1 MDGAIVAIGSRRKIR
16 ARNPE
21 PEPAATKRLC
31 VTPLALADD
40 NQAAGHNETR
50 QRYDVLQ
57 SRNLP
62 ELAQQPDE
70 KIRLHEQKHG
80 AGHGRTRDLSA
91 AFVNA
96 WSRTATPIEPKSSAI
111 SSRIR
116 SRRHAKSTIV
126 KRNNEPSAPA

>member
-31 VTPLALADD
+31 VTPLALTDD

-70 KIRLHEQKHG
+70 KVRLHEQKHG
-80 AGHGRTRDLSA
+80 AGHGRIRDLSGSGLRECLEQDRDA
-91 AFVNA
+91 DRAEEQRYLQSNSVA
-96 WSRTATPIEPKSSAI
+96 SACEI
-111 SSRIR
+111 DNRQ
-116 SRRHAKSTIV
+116 
-126 KRNNEPSAPA
+126 EE